1 MSRITGAV
9 SVSRDV
15 RATTMGA
22 FDKKQEEPLFVAM
35 RDDNAAL
42 VDAVK
47 KAKETL
53 PYFRK
58 AFSKP
63 QYRRACFLAKAL
75 FVDTGQA
82 GKGAVVWKTHFADDY
97 SRRPTAHIW
106 LRVNDVLEDLL
117 FCSTFEA
124 PESFGG
130 LRAGQ
135 SFVLSPDHTEDWMIN
150 QNGRLYGGLSLRLQR
165 STIPSSDRDSFD
177 RYAGITEY
185 CDEMP

>member
-1 MSRITGAV
+1 ME
-9 SVSRDV
+9 
-15 RATTMGA
+15 A
-22 FDKKQEEPLFVAM
+22 FDKDQNEPLFIAM

-42 VDAVK
+42 ANAVK
-47 KAKETL
+47 RAKETL
-53 PYFRK
+53 PCFRN

-63 QYRRACFLAKAL
+63 QYRRACFMAKTL
-75 FVDTGQA
+75 FVDTGEA

-97 SRRPTAHIW
+97 AGRPTAHIW
-106 LRVNDVLEDLL
+106 LRLNDVLEDLL

-130 LRAGQ
+130 LSAGQ
-135 SFVLSPDHTEDWMIN
+135 SFVLGPDDTEDWMIN

-165 STIPSSDRDSFD
+165 SIIPASDRDSFD

-185 CDEMP
+185 SDDMP